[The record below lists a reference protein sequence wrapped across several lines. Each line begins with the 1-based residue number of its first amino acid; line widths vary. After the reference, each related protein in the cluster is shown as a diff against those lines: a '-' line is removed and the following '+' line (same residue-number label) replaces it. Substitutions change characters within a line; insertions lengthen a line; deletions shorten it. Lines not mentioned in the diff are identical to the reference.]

1 MDRAVQDRNHKWTVE
16 SRTTA
21 NVGRVPA
28 TVNLTPKGAATRSRI
43 VATAA
48 DLVLA
53 RGIGGTSLD
62 DIRAGTS
69 TSKGQLFHYFPGG
82 KAELVGAIAS
92 FQGERV
98 LDAQRPSLDSLDS
111 WEAWESWRRAV
122 LDHYGSQT
130 HWGCP
135 ISALAREVLG
145 NDPER
150 AAELTAYMDRWRG
163 YLQAGVARMRST
175 GILRPEADPQKLAL
189 SIFAALQGGLLLTQ
203 TMQALEPLDAALE
216 GALTILRA
224 AGAAGSAERLRIARR
239 DSRP

>member
-53 RGIGGTSLD
+53 RGIGGTSID

-82 KAELVGAIAS
+82 KAELVSAIAS

-98 LDAQRPSLDSLDS
+98 LHAQQPYLDTLDS
-111 WEAWESWRRAV
+111 WSAWEGWRRAV
-122 LDHYGSQT
+122 LDHYGSQA

-135 ISALAREVLG
+135 ISALAREVIG

-150 AAELTAYMDRWRG
+150 AADLAAYMDRWLG
-163 YLQAGVARMRST
+163 YLQAGLERMRSK
-175 GILRPEADPQKLAL
+175 GMLRPDADPEKLAL
-189 SIFAALQGGLLLTQ
+189 SVFAALQGGLLLTQ
-203 TMQALEPLDAALE
+203 TMQSLAPLEAALD
-216 GALTILRA
+216 GALA
-224 AGAAGSAERLRIARR
+224 ALHAFAA
-239 DSRP
+239 

>member
-1 MDRAVQDRNHKWTVE
+1 MK
-16 SRTTA
+16 
-21 NVGRVPA
+21 
-28 TVNLTPKGAATRSRI
+28 LTPKGAATRSRI
-43 VATAA
+43 VATSA

-53 RGIGGTSLD
+53 RGVGGTSLD
-62 DIRAGTS
+62 DIRAETA
-69 TSKGQLFHYFPGG
+69 TSKSQLFHYFPGG

-98 LDAQRPSLDSLDS
+98 LDAQRPFLDSLDS
-111 WEAWESWRRAV
+111 WEAWESWRRAL
-122 LDHYGSQT
+122 LDHYGSQK

-150 AAELTAYMDRWRG
+150 AEELAAYMDRWRR
-163 YLQAGVARMRST
+163 YLQSGIVRMRSA
-175 GILRPEADPQKLAL
+175 GILQPEADPEKLAL

-203 TMQALEPLDAALE
+203 TMHSLEPLDAALE

-224 AGAAGSAERLRIARR
+224 AGAVGVAGSVGAVA
-239 DSRP
+239 SA